1 MAATANIE
9 FEVWD
14 ALTDIEPA
22 PARVTAN
29 HDNLAD
35 RIVVI
40 GLTRGEELLSGRSL
54 VVFSFY
60 PADQISSLALAR
72 QSLLEF
78 VGPMAAKGHADVRAV
93 TEDMLRQ
100 AERAGVPVP
109 LRVNGEVI
117 PARRFDIAAG
127 GWVVTSAAPSFP
139 LSIAGSGIAEPPE
152 LVTADWSVWEPAF
165 RRYVFPAM
173 LEG

>member
-40 GLTRGEELLSGRSL
+40 GLTRGE
-54 VVFSFY
+54 
-60 PADQISSLALAR
+60 
-72 QSLLEF
+72 
-78 VGPMAAKGHADVRAV
+78 
-93 TEDMLRQ
+93 
-100 AERAGVPVP
+100 
-109 LRVNGEVI
+109 
-117 PARRFDIAAG
+117 
-127 GWVVTSAAPSFP
+127 
-139 LSIAGSGIAEPPE
+139 
-152 LVTADWSVWEPAF
+152 
-165 RRYVFPAM
+165 
-173 LEG
+173 